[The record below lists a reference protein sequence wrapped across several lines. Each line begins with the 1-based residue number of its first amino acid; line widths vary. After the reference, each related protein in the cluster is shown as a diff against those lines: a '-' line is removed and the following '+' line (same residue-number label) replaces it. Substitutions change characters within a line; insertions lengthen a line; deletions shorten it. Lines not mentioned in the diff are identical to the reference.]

1 MKTITHSDNSNR
13 DQENY
18 GGEFSILNSHQ
29 YTENASNKSE
39 DKSIAYT
46 SFLYILSILS
56 IACWIISLK
65 ILPFG
70 DMFQFLLGA
79 VVLTVNMMVFKWT
92 KL

>member
-1 MKTITHSDNSNR
+1 MKTFTNSKFSK
-13 DQENY
+13 ENENF

-29 YTENASNKSE
+29 YSSQKEASA
-39 DKSIAYT
+39 DRSIAYT

-56 IACWIISLK
+56 ITCWIVSLK
-65 ILPFG
+65 MLPFG

-79 VVLTVNMMVFKWT
+79 VVLTVNLMVFKWT

>member
-1 MKTITHSDNSNR
+1 MKTFTNSKFSK
-13 DQENY
+13 ENENF
-18 GGEFSILNSHQ
+18 GGEFSILTSNQ
-29 YTENASNKSE
+29 YSKQNEVSS

-56 IACWIISLK
+56 ITCWIVSLRM
-65 ILPFG
+65 LPFG

-79 VVLTVNMMVFKWT
+79 VVLTVNLMVFKWT